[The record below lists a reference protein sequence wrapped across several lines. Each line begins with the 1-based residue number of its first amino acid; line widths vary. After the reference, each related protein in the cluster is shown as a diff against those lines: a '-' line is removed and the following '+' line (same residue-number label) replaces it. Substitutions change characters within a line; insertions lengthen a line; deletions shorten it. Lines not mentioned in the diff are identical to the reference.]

1 MGTQVSNAGSKIC
14 LDKRADMDVGM
25 WEIPTF
31 TLTQNVAYFPAPLNV
46 ETSTP
51 TNCCYFPATPTQKT
65 QKLKSQKIERRQRNN
80 SVVWDLQYPLNIKI
94 IYVCK
99 ITKNELI
106 NKIVIIIIVYVYT
119 NICH

>member
-46 ETSTP
+46 GISTP
-51 TNCCYFPATPTQKT
+51 TNRCYFPATPTQKT
-65 QKLKSQKIERRQRNN
+65 QKLKSQKITRRQGKNQ
-80 SVVWDLQYPLNIKI
+80 LYGTCNIP
-94 IYVCK
+94 
-99 ITKNELI
+99 
-106 NKIVIIIIVYVYT
+106 YT
-119 NICH
+119 

>member
-46 ETSTP
+46 GISTP
-51 TNCCYFPATPTQKT
+51 TNRCYFPATPTQKT
-65 QKLKSQKIERRQRNN
+65 QKLKSQKIKRRQRKN
-80 SVVWDLQYPLNIKI
+80 SVVWDLQYPLYIQIK
-94 IYVCK
+94 YVCK
-99 ITKNELI
+99 K
-106 NKIVIIIIVYVYT
+106 
-119 NICH
+119 